1 MIARPEPD
9 PLVDDVRRRQQRHHA
24 WLRDDGLS
32 VTRRLGQIGILGW
45 IIVTPMLIGM
55 FAGRWLDHHFGSGLF
70 WTAPLLMLG
79 AVLGCWSAWR
89 WMMSA

>member
-1 MIARPEPD
+1 M
-9 PLVDDVRRRQQRHHA
+9 VDDVRRRQQRHQA

-45 IIVTPMLIGM
+45 IIVTPMLVGM

-79 AVLGCWSAWR
+79 AALGCWSAWR